1 MSTGNPI
8 ADIGI
13 AVVSTLLGSKAMGAE
28 APSMPAAPEMPKPP
42 ETPKSPERDP
52 FKQKNQQAAAAGG
65 PASTMLTGTGG
76 VAPSGL
82 SLGRA
87 GSLYDNSKLGA

>member
-1 MSTGNPI
+1 MCTGMEIALLAGTAASTVATLSQGKP
-8 ADIGI
+8 
-13 AVVSTLLGSKAMGAE
+13 STPAMPE
-28 APSMPAAPEMPKPP
+28 APKMP

-52 FKQKNQQAAAAGG
+52 FKQRNQQSAAAGG
-65 PASTMLTGTGG
+65 PASTMLTGAGG

>member
-1 MSTGNPI
+1 MGIEAALLAATIGST
-8 ADIGI
+8 
-13 AVVSTLLGSKAMGAE
+13 AVSLMQSNKSGGTPAMPE
-28 APSMPAAPEMPKPP
+28 APKMP

-52 FKQKNQQAAAAGG
+52 FKQRNQQAAAAGG
-65 PASTMLTGTGG
+65 PASTMLTGAGG